1 MKSQQVPVPW
11 APMGW
16 DSQMSP
22 PPPLEGDRRQVGV
35 RNTEALW
42 ERTLIFFSLLPFL
55 VAYDSLKDFHDI
67 YEVAALKW
75 KVGALRGGTRPTVP
89 WEGDEAGPALGW
101 APCIVERTGGPRPN
115 LPIPLQ
121 YAIPVKSPESQTP
134 LVAVWRPAGYGTFPR
149 LVSPGKWGHESPTL
163 LR

>member
-1 MKSQQVPVPW
+1 MKSQEVPVPW
-11 APMGW
+11 TPTAW

-22 PPPLEGDRRQVGV
+22 PPPLEGDHRQAGM
-35 RNTEALW
+35 RTTEALW
-42 ERTLIFFSLLPFL
+42 ERALIFFLLPFL

-75 KVGALRGGTRPTVP
+75 KVGAFRGGTRLTVP
-89 WEGDEAGPALGW
+89 WEGGKAGPALGW
-101 APCIVERTGGPRPN
+101 APCTVERTGGPQPN

-121 YAIPVKSPESQTP
+121 CAVLVQSPASQTP
-134 LVAVWRPAGYGTFPR
+134 VVAVWRPAGSGPLPR
-149 LVSPGKWGHESPTL
+149 LVSPGKWGRESPTP